1 MSRPV
6 LLPPEHPLAMP
17 AQDFSTDF
25 QDHNAPIQ
33 QPPQSV
39 ALWRILAFSPA
50 MAGTALL
57 TWVMQGW
64 FADGGFSG
72 LEMVLLTLIA
82 FNFFWICFT
91 VSTVLLGLYSLSR
104 RPSLRRLAPARKMSV
119 ALLIPVYNEVPW
131 YVLGNAQTMLED
143 LRKRGGVHDYSMFIL
158 SDTRDDA
165 IAEQELISVRAL
177 HAMMPPGVNL
187 YYRRREQNTDRKV
200 GNIADWVSRWGGG
213 FEAMLVL
220 DADSLMTG
228 RAIARLANALSRD
241 PGAGLIQSY
250 PQLIGAQSVFGRMQQ
265 FANGVHGAALAEGL
279 SRWVGHE
286 GNYWGHNAILRTRAF
301 AASAGLP
308 HLRSPLGRRLGGR
321 DKLIMS
327 HDFVEAG
334 LLARAGWSVRFLPRI
349 QGSYEETP
357 PTLIDHIQR
366 DRRWCQGNLQ
376 HLNLLRAKG
385 FRAVSRFHLLHG
397 AIGYLMAP
405 IWFALLVIWALIG
418 RGEEASVLTYF
429 SESNPLMPSWPDMS
443 EPRHVLV
450 ILLIYAM
457 LLAPKLLAIAAL
469 PLTGARFSDYGG
481 AARFALSFASEIL
494 LAILYAPILM
504 VQQMI
509 AVIRTALG
517 LQRGW
522 APQARDGGSY
532 SWTTLVVS
540 HALETLSGIALWA
553 GILTGMVSL
562 WLLPIA
568 VSLILAVPLSALSG
582 LPVVHQINAWMGTR
596 EVFAELPIT
605 HSVRTS
611 RARLKHILDGG
622 SPSHNAA
629 E

>member
-6 LLPPEHPLAMP
+6 LLPPEQPLAMP
-17 AQDFSTDF
+17 AQDFAVDF
-25 QDHNAPIQ
+25 QDSSAPGQ
-33 QPPQSV
+33 RPPQSV

-50 MAGTALL
+50 MLGTGLL

-64 FADGGFSG
+64 FADGGFSA
-72 LEMVLLTLIA
+72 LEMVLLALIA

-91 VSTVLLGLYSLSR
+91 VSTVLLGLYSLSK
-104 RPSLRRLAPARKMSV
+104 RPRTLRLAPATKMNI
-119 ALLIPVYNEVPW
+119 ALLMPIYNEVPW
-131 YVLGNAQTMLED
+131 YVLGNAQTMLEE

-165 IAEQELISVRAL
+165 IAKQERISVQAL
-177 HAMMPPGVNL
+177 HAMLPPGVKL
-187 YYRRREQNTDRKV
+187 YYRRRDQNTDRKV

-213 FEAMLVL
+213 YEAMLVL

-228 RAIARLANALSRD
+228 RAITRLANALSRD

-279 SRWVGHE
+279 ARWVGHQ
-286 GNYWGHNAILRTRAF
+286 GNYWGHNAVIRTRAF
-301 AASAGLP
+301 AACAGLP
-308 HLRSPLGRRLGGR
+308 HLRGPLGGSG
-321 DKLIMS
+321 KLIMS

-376 HLNLLRAKG
+376 HLKLLQAKG
-385 FRAVSRFHLLHG
+385 FRAISRFHLLHG

-429 SESNPLMPSWPDMS
+429 SASNPLMPSWPDMS

-457 LLAPKLLAIAAL
+457 LLAPKLLAIVAL
-469 PLTGARFSDYGG
+469 PLTGSRFSDYGG
-481 AARFALSFASEIL
+481 GARFALSFISEII
-494 LAILYAPILM
+494 LAVLYAPILM

-509 AVIRTALG
+509 AVIRTVLG
-517 LQRGW
+517 LQQGW
-522 APQARDGGSY
+522 APQARNGGSY
-532 SWTTLVVS
+532 SWMTLMIC
-540 HALETLSGIALWA
+540 HALETLSGLALWT

-568 VSLILAVPLSALSG
+568 LSLTLAVPLSALSG
-582 LPVVHQINAWMGTR
+582 MPVLRRFHAWMGTR
-596 EVFAELPIT
+596 EVFAEPPIT
-605 HSVRTS
+605 RAAQTC
-611 RARLKHILDGG
+611 RARLKDILDGG
-622 SPSHNAA
+622 SPNRSAA